1 MFRTRVRTW
10 RGIRA
15 PVCKT
20 NHPAQARCRRRS
32 SAAGMGQDDRLRERK
47 GGRRRLG
54 ERKRER
60 RGTSSDA
67 GTGVPPC
74 MPHRRAAPPP
84 VAVGVVRV
92 CNDDVDAAACGL
104 LRAVLLYARHV
115 CTYSHHRCIY
125 TYCGRTRG
133 KNGCSSRAQHVM
145 DNDSLLQIDDV
156 SLTANCDDRN

>member
-1 MFRTRVRTW
+1 MHLCAKPTTPRRPAAAAE
-10 RGIRA
+10 A
-15 PVCKT
+15 PL
-20 NHPAQARCRRRS
+20 P
-32 SAAGMGQDDRLRERK
+32 G
-47 GGRRRLG
+47 GGRTTVSENGREGGGAWERENERG
-54 ERKRER
+54 EGRHQTPE
-60 RGTSSDA
+60 
-67 GTGVPPC
+67 PEC
-74 MPHRRAAPPP
+74 RRAAPPP

-92 CNDDVDAAACGL
+92 CNDDVDAAACSL